1 MDLLCES
8 KFKIGLF
15 GSCYFLGE
23 IIAFIIVP
31 PLADT
36 YGRKLVVGISL
47 AVSIFAQFGLL
58 ITHNIYEA
66 YFYYFL
72 LGLTFPGKIIVG
84 YTYLLEFNRAKFQDL
99 IMYILNLSGSLG

>member
-23 IIAFIIVP
+23 IIAFGIIP
-31 PLADT
+31 PLADI
-36 YGRKLVVGISL
+36 YGRKLIVSISL

-84 YTYLLEFNRAKFQDL
+84 YTYLLEFNKVRYQD
-99 IMYILNLSGSLG
+99 IIIYILNVSLSVG